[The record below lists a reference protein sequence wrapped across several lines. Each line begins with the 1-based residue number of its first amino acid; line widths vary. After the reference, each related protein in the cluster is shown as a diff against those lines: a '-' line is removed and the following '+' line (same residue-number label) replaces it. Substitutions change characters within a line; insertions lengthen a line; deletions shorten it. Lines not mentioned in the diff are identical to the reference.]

1 MRCGLDKNHSCKVHG
16 SCCTNSKIGQSWCK
30 KTNKNM
36 CKFVSKKMKC
46 RLVKGKKETCCIN
59 PIKGHWCW
67 SNERSGNNG
76 SSRKL
81 AKTMKKQ
88 CCKK

>member
-1 MRCGLDKNHSCKVHG
+1 MRCSLDKNHSCKVHG

-36 CKFVSKKMKC
+36 CKFIRKKMKC
-46 RLVKGKKETCCIN
+46 RLIKGIKETCCIN
-59 PIKGHWCW
+59 PTKGHWCW
-67 SNERSGNNG
+67 SNKLIGNNG

-81 AKTMKKQ
+81 VKTMKKQ

>member
-1 MRCGLDKNHSCKVHG
+1 MRCNLDKNHSCKVHG

-30 KTNKNM
+30 KTNKKM

-59 PIKGHWCW
+59 PTKGHWCW
-67 SNERSGNNG
+67 SKS

-81 AKTMKKQ
+81 VKTMKKQ

>member
-1 MRCGLDKNHSCKVHG
+1 MRCNLDKNHSCKVHG

-36 CKFVSKKMKC
+36 CKFIRKKMQC
-46 RLVKGKKETCCIN
+46 RLIKGIKETCCIN
-59 PIKGHWCW
+59 PTKGHWCW
-67 SNERSGNNG
+67 SNKLIGNNG

-81 AKTMKKQ
+81 VKTMKKQ